1 MYRLPCNVYACPTFV
16 QVNVCIFFSSWSYWI
31 FTFFVKQTICNLGH
45 PWHNPC
51 GWLGSKHQ
59 LTITMYLFHFLGW
72 SMYILLKPVW
82 TGRNRSAR
90 IPKQMAVSATSLN
103 FFVFSQQFRVPEGRV
118 HIGCTTC
125 ARKFSQDT
133 GHNQTKQ
140 WGTAKMISFL
150 SWKRDSFGRSLSKW
164 HL

>member
-1 MYRLPCNVYACPTFV
+1 
-16 QVNVCIFFSSWSYWI
+16 
-31 FTFFVKQTICNLGH
+31 
-45 PWHNPC
+45 
-51 GWLGSKHQ
+51 
-59 LTITMYLFHFLGW
+59 
-72 SMYILLKPVW
+72 MYILLKPVW
-82 TGRNRSAR
+82 TGRNGSAR

-103 FFVFSQQFRVPEGRV
+103 FFVFSQQFRVPEARV

-164 HL
+164 HLQHLATSNEVRQLQLFGNIREWTGLEFAKSQRVVENREKWRKLVAKSSVVPQQPSRLRDR